1 MADTWH
7 IIFDDEL
14 IEPDH
19 MTIGKGSP
27 GSILSEEDVKAI
39 ITAGLPAKMLEKK
52 RVLVLTPDATRT
64 CPLPMMIR
72 VIQEVIGT
80 KAAKL
85 DFMVAL
91 GTHTPL
97 PEKEILKLYGI
108 TTQQKQ
114 AQFHNSLFLNH
125 RWDRP
130 ETFQRIGYLSEEDV
144 ETVSQGRLRE
154 KVPIDINKKIY
165 DYDLILI
172 LGPVFPHEVV
182 GFSGGSK
189 YLFPGISGGAFL
201 HFFHW
206 LGAVMTC
213 RKIIGIK
220 DTPVRRLIN
229 RAAEK
234 IDLPIHCIAMVV
246 HPEARLCGL
255 YVGDTNRAWS
265 DAADLSSKI
274 HIVTKKKPYRI
285 VFGRTPQMYDEI
297 WTAGKVMYKLEQ
309 VVAEKGRLIIY
320 APHIHDISR
329 TWGKDIEKIGYH
341 VRDYFLAQ
349 MDQFKDIPRGVLA
362 HATHVRGT
370 GTYKN
375 GFEKPR
381 VEVVLS
387 TAIPKEKCEQ
397 INLGYLNPEEVRIED
412 YLEREDEG
420 ILYVDHAGEIL
431 YRLEN
436 G

>member
-1 MADTWH
+1 MAT
-7 IIFDDEL
+7 
-14 IEPDH
+14 
-19 MTIGKGSP
+19 GKGSP
-27 GSILSEEDVKAI
+27 DKILLEEDVKAI
-39 ITAGLPAKMLEKK
+39 IADGTPAKMFANK

-72 VIQEVIGT
+72 AIQAVLGT

-114 AQFHNSLFLNH
+114 TRFRNSLFLNH

-130 ETFQRIGYLSEEDV
+130 QTFRRIGYISAEDV
-144 ETVSQGRLRE
+144 EKVSQGRLRE

-165 DYDLILI
+165 DYDLVLI

-189 YLFPGISGGAFL
+189 YLFPGISGGEFL

-220 DTPVRRLIN
+220 DTPVRRLIQ
-229 RAAEK
+229 RAAQK

-246 HPEARLCGL
+246 NPEASLCGL
-255 YVGDTNRAWS
+255 YVGDVDRAWS
-265 DAADLSSKI
+265 EAADLSSKI
-274 HIVTKKKPYRI
+274 HIVFKKKPYRI
-285 VFGRTPQMYDEI
+285 VFGQTPQMYDEI

-309 VVAEKGRLIIY
+309 VVAEQGRLIIY

-329 TWGKDIEKIGYH
+329 TWGKHIEKIGYH

-375 GFEKPR
+375 GVEKPR
-381 VEVVLS
+381 VQVVLAS
-387 TAIPKEKCEQ
+387 AISKEKCEQ
-397 INLGYLNPEEVRIED
+397 INLGYLNPEAVRIED
-412 YLEREDEG
+412 YLEKEDQG

-431 YRLEN
+431 YRLED

>member
-1 MADTWH
+1 MA
-7 IIFDDEL
+7 
-14 IEPDH
+14 
-19 MTIGKGSP
+19 IGKGSP
-27 GSILSEEDVKAI
+27 GTLLSEEDVKAVI
-39 ITAGLPAKMLEKK
+39 AAGTPAKIFEKK

-64 CPLPMMIR
+64 CPLPMMIGAIR
-72 VIQEVIGT
+72 QLIGA
-80 KAAKL
+80 KAAQL

-97 PEKEILKLYGI
+97 PEKGILKLYGI
-108 TTQQKQ
+108 TAQQKQ

-130 ETFQRIGYLSEEDV
+130 ETFRRIGYLSEKDV
-144 ETVSQGRLRE
+144 EEVSQGLLKE

-189 YLFPGISGGAFL
+189 YLFPGISGGEFL

-213 RKIIGIK
+213 PKIIGIK
-220 DTPVRRLIN
+220 DTPVRRLIH

-234 IDLPIHCIAMVV
+234 IDLSIHCIAMVV
-246 HPEARLCGL
+246 HPEAGLCGL
-255 YVGDTNRAWS
+255 YVGDAHRAWS

-274 HIVTKKKPYRI
+274 HIVTRKKPYRI
-285 VFGRTPQMYDEI
+285 VFGQTPQMYDEI

-329 TWGKDIEKIGYH
+329 TWGKYIERIGYH

-362 HATHVRGT
+362 HSTHVRGI
-370 GTYKN
+370 GTFKN

-381 VEVVLS
+381 IEVVLS
-387 TAIPKEKCEQ
+387 TSIPKEKCERV
-397 INLGYLNPEEVRIED
+397 NLGYLNPEEVKIED
-412 YLEREDEG
+412 YLDREDEE

-431 YRLEN
+431 YRLEE
-436 G
+436 GSSVVSAETQTI